1 MSGIRLPFS
10 HSSESL
16 LAVEAI
22 MKAGE
27 AVAAIY
33 REKYS
38 ATEKPGK
45 EPLTDA
51 DLVSNRIILEVLSK
65 SRIPIL
71 SEESLDNDHR
81 LNSQKAWIVD
91 PLDGTI
97 GFIKATGE
105 FGVMIGLVEK
115 GVPILGM
122 VYLPESKALYAAKKG
137 EGAYLWE
144 KGRLRRL
151 HVSRV
156 STLSRAHVLMSR
168 FHALEQELE
177 FMKWLHP
184 LDIQQVGSCCKAM
197 LIASGKADFGVA
209 ISSKLRQWD
218 TCASSCIVT
227 EAGGKMTDLSGNPLQ
242 YNVKEI
248 RHWQGVVTSNGA
260 LHEQIVQ
267 GYARFLKS

>member
-1 MSGIRLPFS
+1 MPFS
-10 HSSESL
+10 PSSESV

-22 MKAGE
+22 LKAGE

-38 ATEKPGK
+38 AMEKPGK

-51 DLVSNRIILEVLSK
+51 DIVSNRVILDVLSK

-71 SEESLDNDHR
+71 SEESLDNAHR

-105 FGVMIGLVEK
+105 FGVMIGLVEA
-115 GVPILGM
+115 GIPILGL
-122 VYLPESKALYAAKKG
+122 VYLPERKTLYAAKKG
-137 EGAYLWE
+137 EGAYLCE
-144 KGRLRRL
+144 KRQSRRL
-151 HVSRV
+151 QVSGIGD
-156 STLSRAHVLMSR
+156 LSRAQALMSR
-168 FHALEQELE
+168 FHASEQELE

-184 LDIQQVGSCCKAM
+184 FGIQHVGSCYKAM
-197 LIASGKADFGVA
+197 LIASGKADFGIA

-218 TCASSCIVT
+218 TCASCCIVT
-227 EAGGKMTDLSGNPLQ
+227 EAGGKMTDLSGHPLL

-248 RHWQGVVTSNGA
+248 RHWQGVVTSNGV

-267 GYARFLKS
+267 RYAQFLRS